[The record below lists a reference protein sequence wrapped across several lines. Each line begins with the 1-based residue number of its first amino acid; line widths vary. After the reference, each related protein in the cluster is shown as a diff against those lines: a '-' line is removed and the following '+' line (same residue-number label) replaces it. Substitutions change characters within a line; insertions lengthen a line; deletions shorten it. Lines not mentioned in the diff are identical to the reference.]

1 MSKDLMWRREN
12 EKTCNLNQA
21 LTHWTQKKV
30 GARVQSALVTFSLG
44 NAMPWTSIQC
54 LIYWSGKCNAACRLQ
69 DSCWRNK
76 HPAFQMEDFL
86 PHGSL
91 LGCTFRCR
99 TTRSNAAL
107 RARRLMAMQVPTM
120 FRRESNYAVR
130 ADARIWSLG
139 KVRTVLYLVAPGH
152 WGSRLPQVQYPR
164 YQDLSPGIGCP
175 ANMG

>member
-76 HPAFQMEDFL
+76 HAAFQMEDFL

-91 LGCTFRCR
+91 LGCTFGCR
-99 TTRSNAAL
+99 TWAAF
-107 RARRLMAMQVPTM
+107 RWRRNRRLYSAWG
-120 FRRESNYAVR
+120 
-130 ADARIWSLG
+130 DG
-139 KVRTVLYLVAPGH
+139 KHCSSFVCICELLSKH
-152 WGSRLPQVQYPR
+152 WLIRLKIFVSQSSTK
-164 YQDLSPGIGCP
+164 LC
-175 ANMG
+175 N